1 VSWIDKE
8 LKRRT
13 IAGELA
19 PRRTAEA
26 ADPARIISDLWQR
39 MQQAN
44 AALPEAL
51 RLRVEVVE
59 TPPRIGPHVRIW
71 LRAPNGAAL
80 GFAGDAIRY
89 SWPERRSSRSRNF
102 WITWNADQERLEIS
116 QRVGLDIPP
125 VMRRWRFDTRRI
137 EQLLQGL
144 VTSRQVK
151 PRSLRKRRRW
161 LF

>member
-1 VSWIDKE
+1 MSWIDKE

-116 QRVGLDIPP
+116 QRVGLDTPP

-151 PRSLRKRRRW
+151 PRSLRKRRLW

>member
-1 VSWIDKE
+1 MSWIDKE

>member
-116 QRVGLDIPP
+116 QRVGLDTPP

-151 PRSLRKRRRW
+151 PRSLRKRRLW

>member
-151 PRSLRKRRRW
+151 PRSLRKRRLW

>member
-1 VSWIDKE
+1 VSWIEKE

-13 IAGELA
+13 KVVETA
-19 PRRTAEA
+19 PSRPLEA
-26 ADPARIISDLWQR
+26 PDPSRIISDLWHR
-39 MQQAN
+39 VEQAN

-51 RLRVEVVE
+51 RLRLEMVE
-59 TPPRIGPHVRIW
+59 TPPRMGPYVRIW

-89 SWPERRSSRSRNF
+89 SWPERKSSRSRNF
-102 WITWNADQERLEIS
+102 WITWNADRERLEIS
-116 QRVGLDIPP
+116 QRVSSSTPP
-125 VMRRWRFDTRRI
+125 VMRRWRFDTQRI

-144 VTSRQVK
+144 VTSRHVE
-151 PRSLRKRRRW
+151 PRSLRKRRLW

>member
-1 VSWIDKE
+1 MSWIDKE

-151 PRSLRKRRRW
+151 PRSLRKRRLW